1 MVVAPVLS
9 TELIAA
15 LFRGLADP
23 ARLSCLRAVRER
35 PRTVGEVVAETGL
48 SQPNVSKHL
57 ACLRGCGLVE
67 AERSGRFVVYRLAGP
82 QVEQVLA
89 AAELLI
95 RDARGLPGT
104 CPYCGSRTISPGTVQ
119 LEEEPWQPH

>member
-1 MVVAPVLS
+1 MVVAPVPS
-9 TELIAA
+9 TEQIAT

-23 ARLSCLRAVRER
+23 ARLSCLCAVRER
-35 PRTVGEVVAETGL
+35 PRTVGEVVTETGL

-82 QVEQVLA
+82 QVEQVLTA
-89 AAELLI
+89 ADLLL
-95 RDARGLPGT
+95 RDAGEGAGS
-104 CPYCGSRTISPGTVQ
+104 CPCCGSRTVRTGTLQ
-119 LEEEPWQPH
+119 LEEEPWRLH

>member
-1 MVVAPVLS
+1 MVVAPILS
-9 TELIAA
+9 TEQIAT

-23 ARLSCLRAVRER
+23 ARLSCLCAVRER
-35 PRTVGEVVAETGL
+35 PRTVGEIVTETGL

-67 AERSGRFVVYRLAGP
+67 AERSGRFVLYRLAGP

-89 AAELLI
+89 AAELLL
-95 RDARGLPGT
+95 RDAGEEAGS
-104 CPYCGSRTISPGTVQ
+104 CPYCGSRTVGTGTVR
-119 LEEEPWQPH
+119 LEEEPWRPH